1 MTPHALTFTRN
12 HSDLAGV
19 CSCGQWDALAIGH
32 NHHARTALTRDW
44 AEHQE
49 AA

>member
-1 MTPHALTFTRN
+1 MTTHTLTLTRT
-12 HSDLAGV
+12 HPDLTDV
-19 CSCGQWDALAIGH
+19 CSCGHWDDLAIGH